1 MKQFS
6 KHIKLHHQKSRNYF
20 KRMAKLKITLL
31 YILEEVPCENE
42 TKTLVDT
49 EVELENERLSTV

>member
-1 MKQFS
+1 
-6 KHIKLHHQKSRNYF
+6 
-20 KRMAKLKITLL
+20 MAKLKITLL